1 LEMDECCWKE
11 KGMELLICKRDES
24 CCSMV
29 QKAIIYFLFERW
41 TLIYIHT
48 LSAVAENRN
57 VTEEVIDC
65 AWGGR

>member
-1 LEMDECCWKE
+1 MN
-11 KGMELLICKRDES
+11 IN
-24 CCSMV
+24 
-29 QKAIIYFLFERW
+29 IY
-41 TLIYIHT
+41 THT